1 MKLKI
6 AAIAG
11 SPRLRGNSTGLLAA
25 ALEGAQ
31 ERGHDAKVLTARTLS
46 VQPCISCGGCKRG
59 PNCILDDE
67 MHRVYAAIANCDA
80 LVVSTPVYYYSVSG
94 WLKAIID
101 RTYALL
107 DKDLLPRVRAGKRLY
122 VITAQREA
130 DPDDGRAVVRQLER
144 AFLRLRMV
152 PSGSLVGVGLDEAGE
167 HLQRPE
173 LLEAARALID

>member
-1 MKLKI
+1 MKI

-25 ALEGAQ
+25 ALEGAE
-31 ERGHDAKVLTARTLS
+31 ERGHDTKLLTARTLK
-46 VQPCISCGGCKRG
+46 VQPCIACGGCKRG
-59 PNCILDDE
+59 PNCILTDE
-67 MHRVYAAIANCDA
+67 MHRVYAAVANCDA

-107 DKDLLPRVRAGKRLY
+107 DKDLLPRVSPGKKLY
-122 VITAQREA
+122 VITAQREP
-130 DPDDGRAVVRQLER
+130 DPDDGAAVVRQLER
-144 AFLRLRMV
+144 AFMRLRMV
-152 PSGSLVGVGLDEAGE
+152 PSGSVVGVGLDEVGE

>member
-11 SPRLRGNSTGLLAA
+11 SPRLRGNSTGLLTA
-25 ALEGAQ
+25 ALEAAK
-31 ERGHDAKVLTARTLS
+31 ERGHDAKVLTARTLN
-46 VQPCISCGGCKRG
+46 VEPCIACGGCKRG

-80 LVVSTPVYYYSVSG
+80 LVVSTPVYYYGVSG

-130 DPDDGRAVVRQLER
+130 DPDDGRAVVRQVER
-144 AFLRLRMV
+144 AFERLEMV

-167 HLQRPE
+167 HLRRPE